1 MITVAPIYSGGKRL
15 LVGSTVVGLAG
26 LLATFLGMIWAPREA
41 LFSYL
46 FAFAHFAGL
55 ALCGLILLA
64 TFHASKARWPVVLRR
79 LLEVWGESSVL
90 FLPLFVPIALG
101 VGQLFLWVHPSPGIG
116 AHDLEIIRGQRPYLN
131 VPFFIVRAAL
141 FLGLFAIVGRKLLGW
156 SRAQDQDG
164 DLLFTVK
171 LRKLSA
177 GSLPFLALAFSFAVI
192 DWLMSLDSVWY
203 STIFGV
209 YVFAGAFVTVTAGV
223 AILCSV
229 QSDSQPLVA
238 PFLNEA
244 HYASVGK
251 FLLAFVCFWAYIAFD
266 QFLLIWIA
274 DLPDEIRWY
283 AARWAGGWK
292 VVAVFVAMGMFV
304 VPFFAL
310 LSRKVTR
317 NPKRLAAVAVWI
329 FFVHALETY
338 WLVLP
343 ALHPTGPVL
352 HWTQL
357 TAFLGVGGVSL
368 AYPLWRLRGG
378 YPVPVGDPYLP
389 HSLRYRQQ

>member
-1 MITVAPIYSGGKRL
+1 MNIAPVYTGGRRL
-15 LVGSTVVGLAG
+15 LIGSAAVGILG
-26 LLATFLGMIWAPREA
+26 LLATFLGMIWNPREA

-46 FAFAHFAGL
+46 FAYANFAGL

-79 LLEVWGESSVL
+79 PLEVLGESCILFVPL
-90 FLPLFVPIALG
+90 FLPIALG
-101 VGQLFLWVHPSPGIG
+101 VGQLFLWVHPTERLGPH
-116 AHDLEIIRGQRPYLN
+116 ALEVIHGQKPYLN
-131 VPFFIVRAAL
+131 VPFFLVRAAL
-141 FLGLFAIVGRKLLGW
+141 FLGLFAVVGWLLLRW
-156 SRAQDQDG
+156 SRAQDESG
-164 DLLFTVK
+164 ELLLTVK

-177 GSLPFLALAFSFAVI
+177 GALPFLALAFSFAVI
-192 DWLMSLDSVWY
+192 DWLMSLDPIWY

-209 YVFAGAFVTVTAGV
+209 YVFAGGFVTVTAV
-223 AILCSV
+223 LAVLCAV
-229 QSDSQPLVA
+229 KSDREPLFA
-238 PFLNEA
+238 GFLNPA

-292 VVAVFVAMGMFV
+292 VVAVFVAVGMFV

-317 NPKRLAAVAVWI
+317 HPGRLATVAVWI
-329 FFVHALETY
+329 FIVHALETY
-338 WLVLP
+338 WIVLP

-357 TAFLGVGGVSL
+357 TAFLGVGGLSL

-378 YPVPVGDPYLP
+378 YPIPVRDPYLP
-389 HSLRYRQQ
+389 HSLRYHQQ

>member
-1 MITVAPIYSGGKRL
+1 MIIAPVYTGGRRL
-15 LVGSTVVGLAG
+15 LVGSVVVGVLG
-26 LLATFLGMIWAPREA
+26 LLATLLGMLWRPREA

-46 FAFAHFAGL
+46 FAYANFAGL

-79 LLEVWGESSVL
+79 PLEVLGESCVL
-90 FLPLFVPIALG
+90 FVPLFLPIALG
-101 VGQLFLWVHPSPGIG
+101 VGQLFLWVHPTGRLGPH
-116 AHDLEIIRGQRPYLN
+116 ALEIIHGQRPYLN
-131 VPFFIVRAAL
+131 VPFFILRAAL
-141 FLGLFAIVGRKLLGW
+141 FLGLFAVVGRLLLRW
-156 SRAQDQDG
+156 SRAQDESG
-164 DLLFTVK
+164 ELLLTVK

-177 GSLPFLALAFSFAVI
+177 GALPFLALAFSFAVI
-192 DWLMSLDSVWY
+192 DWLMSLDPVWY
-203 STIFGV
+203 STIFGI
-209 YVFAGAFVTVTAGV
+209 YVFAGGFVTVIAV
-223 AILCSV
+223 LAVLCAAK
-229 QSDSQPLVA
+229 SDRQPLFA
-238 PFLNEA
+238 RFLNQA

-251 FLLAFVCFWAYIAFD
+251 LLLAFVCFWAYIAFD

-292 VVAVFVAMGMFV
+292 GVAVFVAVGMFV
-304 VPFFAL
+304 LPFFAL

-317 NPKRLAAVAVWI
+317 NPGRLAAVAVWI
-329 FFVHALETY
+329 FIVHALETY
-338 WLVLP
+338 WIVLP

-357 TAFLGVGGVSL
+357 TAFLGVGGLSL

-378 YPVPVGDPYLP
+378 YPIPVRDPYLP
-389 HSLRYRQQ
+389 HSLRYHQQ